1 MVRRALIQ
9 RRPWLFA
16 SLMVA
21 IAWWAFGDS
30 DYVPGLFKIVW
41 KATPLALLAIYAL
54 QRHLGSDGTILAG
67 VMGTAALAD
76 GVSELVYSAA
86 GTLMGFSLLLAIWL
100 YSRNRRE
107 QVELSQKAVAAA
119 LVLALPVIS
128 WFLVPAVDGQTLIA
142 GYALLM
148 GIMAAMAWTSRF
160 SRYRVGMGAILF
172 VVSELLLFAV
182 SGPFLHENEWARWLI
197 YPIYYSGQLLIATGV
212 VSRLRREA
220 AA

>member
-16 SLMVA
+16 SLLLA

-30 DYVPGLFKIVW
+30 DYVPGLYKIVW
-41 KATPLALLAIYAL
+41 KAMPLALLAVYAF
-54 QRHLGSDGTILAG
+54 QRHLGPDGTILAG
-67 VMGTAALAD
+67 VMGIGALAD
-76 GVSELVYSAA
+76 GMSELVYSVA

-100 YSRNRRE
+100 YSRNRRKHTAM
-107 QVELSQKAVAAA
+107 SQKGVAIA

-128 WFLVPAVDGQTLIA
+128 WFLVPAEDGRLLVC

-160 SRYRVGMGAILF
+160 SRYRVGIGAIMF
-172 VVSELLLFAV
+172 VASELLLFAV
-182 SGPFLHENEWARWLI
+182 SGPALRGNAWAEWLI
-197 YPIYYSGQLLIATGV
+197 YPLYYSGQLLIATGV

>member
-16 SLMVA
+16 SLLVA
-21 IAWWAFGDS
+21 ISWWAFGDS

-41 KATPLALLAIYAL
+41 KAAPLSLLAIYAF
-54 QRHLGSDGTILAG
+54 QRHLGSDGTILAC
-67 VMGTAALAD
+67 VMGIAALAD

-100 YSRNRRE
+100 YSRNRRK
-107 QVELSQKAVAAA
+107 QLAMSQKGVAAA

-128 WFLVPAVDGQTLIA
+128 WFLLPAEDGRILVA

-160 SRYRVGMGAILF
+160 SRYRVGMGAMMF

-182 SGPFLHENEWARWLI
+182 SGPVLRANAWAEWLI

>member
-1 MVRRALIQ
+1 MIE

-16 SLMVA
+16 SLLVA
-21 IAWWAFGDS
+21 LSWWAFGDS
-30 DYVPGLFKIVW
+30 DHVPGLFKIAW
-41 KATPLALLAIYAL
+41 KATPLSLLAIYSF
-54 QRHLGSDGTILAG
+54 QRHLGPDGTILAG
-67 VMGTAALAD
+67 VMGMAALAD
-76 GVSELVYSAA
+76 GISELVYSAA

-107 QVELSQKAVAAA
+107 HLALSQKGVALA
-119 LVLALPVIS
+119 LVIALPAIS
-128 WFLVPAVDGQTLIA
+128 WFLVPQEDGRTLVA

-148 GIMAAMAWTSRF
+148 AIMAAMAWTSRF
-160 SRYRVGMGAILF
+160 SRYRVGMGAMMF

-182 SGPFLHENEWARWLI
+182 SGPMLRGNAWAAWLI